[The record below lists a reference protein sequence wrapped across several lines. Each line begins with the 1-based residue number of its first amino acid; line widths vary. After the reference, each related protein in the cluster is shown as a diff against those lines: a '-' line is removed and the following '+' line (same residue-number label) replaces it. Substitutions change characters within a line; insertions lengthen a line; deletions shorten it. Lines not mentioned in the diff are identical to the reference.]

1 MVAAV
6 GCGVEARVG
15 TLAVGGVTGW
25 VAVSQEWLGLCVIWL
40 RTVLASLR
48 CLPHSPAHICTMGC
62 WLQGRCTKPTRQKS
76 GDRTSDHRLPLP
88 QRAGRPPACPLP
100 LRTSLPIA
108 E

>member
-48 CLPHSPAHICTMGC
+48 LSASLSRPHLHRGG
-62 WLQGRCTKPTRQKS
+62 WLRGRCTEPTVQKS
-76 GDRTSDHRLPLP
+76 GGRTSDHRLPLP
-88 QRAGRPPACPLP
+88 QRACPLP
-100 LRTSLPIA
+100 LRTSFPIA

>member
-6 GCGVEARVG
+6 GRGVETRVG

-48 CLPHSPAHICTMGC
+48 LSASLSRPH
-62 WLQGRCTKPTRQKS
+62 L
-76 GDRTSDHRLPLP
+76 HRGLLA
-88 QRAGRPPACPLP
+88 AG
-100 LRTSLPIA
+100 TVH
-108 E
+108 